1 MEKCCTCEKC
11 SAAIEE
17 TLSIIG
23 SKWTFLILWNLY
35 EGTKRFS
42 QLQKSLNG
50 ISPKT
55 LSLRLHEL
63 ETNGVII
70 KTVYPEVPPRVE
82 YSMTEKGNNL
92 KDIFIALIKWRNNC
106 ME

>member
-11 SAAIEE
+11 NAALKE

-35 EGTKRFS
+35 EGTKQFS
-42 QLQKSLNG
+42 QLQKSLQG

-63 ETNGVII
+63 EAKGVII

-82 YSMTEKGNNL
+82 YSMTDKGNNL
-92 KDIFIALIKWRNNC
+92 KDIFGELIKWSNNC
-106 ME
+106 LK

>member
-1 MEKCCTCEKC
+1 
-11 SAAIEE
+11 E

-35 EGTKRFS
+35 EGTKQFS
-42 QLQKSLNG
+42 QLQKSLQG
-50 ISPKT
+50 IIPKT

-63 ETNGVII
+63 EAKGVII

-82 YSMTEKGNNL
+82 YSMTDKGNNL
-92 KDIFIALIKWRNNC
+92 KDIFGELI
-106 ME
+106 